1 MNSSFG
7 QSAWVVGLCAT
18 VAMSAGCVGSEGKL
32 AASQVAARVG
42 GDEISIHQVNGVL
55 ARAPGVTAEN
65 AGKARREILER
76 LVDQQL
82 AVQQATERKLDRTP
96 EVMMAMESARREILA
111 RALVDQL
118 MAGQPVVPEEE
129 ARAYYEAHPELFS
142 KRRIY
147 EVQEIAIQ
155 MPGVPVEHLRELAAA
170 GKSMDDIG
178 ASLDRQGISYQLSSI
193 TRGAEQLPTDT
204 LASLQALR
212 DGQSVVLERPPRGI
226 FIVHLAG
233 SRLAPID
240 RAAALPRI
248 QLFLAGQR
256 AAELAKRQIEDMKG
270 KVKIEYLGEFA
281 AAAQLAPATPPVLAH
296 SAGGLK

>member
-1 MNSSFG
+1 MNSNFG
-7 QSAWVVGLCAT
+7 RSAWVVGLCAT
-18 VAMSAGCVGSEGKL
+18 VAVSAGCVGSEGKL

-111 RALVDQL
+111 RALVDQV
-118 MAGQPVVPEEE
+118 MAGQPVIPEEE

-155 MPGVPVEHLRELAAA
+155 MPGVPVERLRELVAA

-193 TRGAEQLPTDT
+193 TRGAEQLPADT
-204 LASLQALR
+204 LASLQTLR

-233 SRLAPID
+233 SRVAPVD

-256 AAELAKRQIEDMKG
+256 AAELARRQIEEMKG

-281 AAAQLAPATPPVLAH
+281 ATAPVAAAAPSVLAQG
-296 SAGGLK
+296 SGGLK